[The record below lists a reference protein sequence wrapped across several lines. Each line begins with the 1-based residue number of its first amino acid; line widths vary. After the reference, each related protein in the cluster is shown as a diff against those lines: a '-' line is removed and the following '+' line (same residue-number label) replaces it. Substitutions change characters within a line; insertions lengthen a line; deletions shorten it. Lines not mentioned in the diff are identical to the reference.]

1 MIMRISS
8 RWRSPDASPWILAAR
23 AFAACVLAMS
33 AAGCADPLVF
43 ADWTIPVPEGTRI
56 VEYPG
61 VTDEERAGEVIE
73 LVEDLAI
80 GPRGE
85 DENYVL
91 FNPRPVKVDSRGN
104 LYVLDRGNSRVQVF
118 DANGEYLR
126 TLGSAGSGPGEFQ
139 GSRGGFVQVDTIVAG
154 DRLVAFDSAQSR
166 LMAWSPDGEHLG
178 DHVITEPRVS
188 RFVGGFDD
196 GTLAA
201 LTVTRI
207 DEATRQVTRQTVV
220 RLSSSGEQLGESIS
234 LPRVGAVMI
243 GGRVG
248 VARPDGDPIFAASRD
263 GTVYATAGTE
273 YQILSLD
280 PEGSTRWA
288 LRVAHERV
296 PFTDED
302 RTRILDL
309 LRNNI
314 PDLDDSGTQWPDR
327 IGSIGDLA
335 VDGHGHLYVYAMQP
349 LYAPTPELVAVDVYA
364 PDGERLFAG
373 MAPPFRWTD
382 AAGDFV
388 YGTRRNEQTE
398 EDEPVRYRL
407 VEPF

>member
-1 MIMRISS
+1 MPYLPISS
-8 RWRSPDASPWILAAR
+8 RGNHPRRAR
-23 AFAACVLAMS
+23 AAAMLGTGLLVAAS
-33 AAGCADPLVF
+33 AGCADPLVF

-56 VEYPG
+56 VEYAG
-61 VTDEERAGEVIE
+61 VTDEERAGNVIE

-80 GPRGE
+80 GPRG
-85 DENYVL
+85 DDDNYVF
-91 FNPRPVKVDSRGN
+91 FNPRPVNVDSRGN

-126 TLGSAGSGPGEFQ
+126 TLGSAGSGPGAFQ
-139 GSRGGFVQVDTIVAG
+139 RGRGFVQVTAVAG
-154 DRLVAFDSAQSR
+154 DQLVAFDGAQSR
-166 LMAWSPDGEHLG
+166 LMVWSPDGEHLG
-178 DHVITEPRVS
+178 DHAITEPRVTLL
-188 RFVGGFDD
+188 VAGLDD

-201 LTVTRI
+201 RTITRI
-207 DEATRQVTRQTVV
+207 DEETRQVAGQAVV
-220 RLSSSGEQLGESIS
+220 RLSSAGEQLGEYIS
-234 LPRVGAVMI
+234 LPRPGNIMI

-248 VARPDGDPIFAASRD
+248 VPRPDGNIIFAASRD
-263 GTVYATAGTE
+263 GTVYATGGTE
-273 YQILSLD
+273 YQILSLG
-280 PEGSTRWA
+280 PAGSTRWA
-288 LRVAHERV
+288 LRVAHERA

-314 PDLDDSGTQWPDR
+314 RDLDDRGTQWPDR
-327 IGSIGDLA
+327 IGSIEDLA
-335 VDGHGHLYVYAMQP
+335 VDGHSHLYVYAMQP